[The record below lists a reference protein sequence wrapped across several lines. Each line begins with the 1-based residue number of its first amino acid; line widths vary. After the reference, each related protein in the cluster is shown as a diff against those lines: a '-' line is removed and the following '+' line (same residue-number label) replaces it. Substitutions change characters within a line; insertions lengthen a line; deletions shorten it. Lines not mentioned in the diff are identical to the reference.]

1 MKKWLLLMCL
11 LPWNVAMGQN
21 NDPARVAFNCVPAS
35 ARTTIAVNNIRANL
49 LGSGPHWGPDT
60 SGRGFEVPA
69 GSGLSSMYAGSLWM
83 GGLDPTGALRVAAQ
97 TYRQTSTLGAGF
109 WPGPLSVDNGST
121 NGTNCRRYDSLW
133 RVTAQ
138 EIRNHVLNY
147 NQPGYQMPSAI
158 ANWPGNGEVGFD
170 SKLAPY
176 VDFDANGAYNPANG
190 DYPKI
195 YGDEA
200 IFSVYNG
207 NGNIA
212 GSGGLGLPFEVRE
225 MIYAFN
231 RPGPLNNAIFHEY
244 TIINRSSLRI
254 DSFYAGVFIDPDLG
268 NAIDDYVGCDV
279 SRSMAYA
286 YNADNDDDGILG
298 YGTQPPA
305 VGVAIF
311 QGAFSDPQDGRDN
324 NLDGT
329 IDNLPVDCQNQP
341 RTERYAMWNFL
352 AFNNDATPTGNPT
365 TALHVYNYLRGRWK
379 DGLPMVYGGNGYP
392 ASPGATTSPARYMF
406 PGNSDPNG
414 FGLGGSPS
422 APVTPPFQWSETVN
436 GTNNANV
443 AGDRRFVMSM
453 GPMTMPPGSINTFTI
468 GTVWA
473 RAQTGGPQASL
484 TELLQ
489 NTSQI
494 RALFDDCSIF
504 GLNALSVNDVQKP
517 TFKVYPNPAKN
528 QVMVSGNFEAKPVN
542 VQLYD
547 LQGRLVRTFN
557 AAEPEGNALKL
568 DLQGLNAGSYL
579 LKWQTR
585 GFNQVEKLW
594 INP

>member
-528 QVMVSGNFEAKPVN
+528 QVMVSGDFEAKPVN